1 MVMNYKP
8 APGEPELRP
17 GTWPPGGDEMM
28 DIEVIL
34 PEQKT
39 GLIGELL
46 VELTR
51 RIAET
56 APDIIAHGLL
66 GGEFG
71 YGANFENETF
81 MMRPECWCDAEDC
94 PRCAG
99 EVPNFLHKTTGFE
112 VEWYKYIGRSM
123 KATGDAEPI
132 DVFNDCFASLRI

>member
-1 MVMNYKP
+1 MN
-8 APGEPELRP
+8 
-17 GTWPPGGDEMM
+17 
-28 DIEVIL
+28 IEVIL
-34 PEQKT
+34 PEQEM
-39 GLIGELL
+39 GLVGELL

-56 APDIIAHGLL
+56 NADIVAHGLL

-81 MMRPECWCDAEDC
+81 MMRPECWCDEENC

-99 EVPNFLHKTTGFE
+99 EIPNFLHKSTGFE

-123 KATGDAEPI
+123 KATGDAKII
-132 DVFNDCFASLRI
+132 DVFNDCFVSLKT